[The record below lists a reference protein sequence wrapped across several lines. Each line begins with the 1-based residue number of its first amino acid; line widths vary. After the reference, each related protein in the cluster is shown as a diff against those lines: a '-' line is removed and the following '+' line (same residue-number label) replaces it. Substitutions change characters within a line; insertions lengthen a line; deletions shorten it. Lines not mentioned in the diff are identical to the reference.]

1 MNKLGILVL
10 VMVLVVG
17 SIALI
22 ASFATITDFL
32 RRRRGED
39 HDGEVIADS
48 GLDLE
53 SDVGKPP
60 FDH

>member
-1 MNKLGILVL
+1 MNKFGILLVVLVL
-10 VMVLVVG
+10 VLG
-17 SIALI
+17 SVALI
-22 ASFATITDFL
+22 ASFSTITDLL

-53 SDVGKPP
+53 SDAGKPP